1 MSIKVENKS
10 AKANA
15 DSKPTEVRRMDR
27 ATFRAAK
34 KRVFAEHAPLL
45 RKLAQP

>member
-1 MSIKVENKS
+1 MKLE
-10 AKANA
+10 
-15 DSKPTEVRRMDR
+15 SKTKPATEKGRSTIRRMDR

-34 KRVFAEHAPLL
+34 KRVFARHASLL